1 MSSIVFGTYYYI
13 QSRSISS
20 VDASPGM
27 PRKTL
32 EIDDLSNP
40 YAPRRKVLQLLT
52 PEECTTKLRTNEES
66 YIVTRGN
73 GVYRYDVNQLASN
86 DPIEDDRIEQI
97 IAAPNPQSPSDFES
111 TSLPGTPVTDLK
123 PGVPVVQNA
132 SSEYGDWMFW
142 GIFDGHVGWYTS
154 DLLKRQLI
162 PYVVREL
169 SNLYAQYKVSGNSAL
184 LENPPSSLAVD
195 EALKKGFLA
204 LDDEIVWNSVKKLLK
219 NPSKRL
225 AADILLPAHAGSC
238 ALLTFFDSQTGRLKV
253 ACTGDSRA
261 VLGRKDPKTGKW
273 TVEVLS
279 VDQTG
284 RNMEE
289 ANRLRKEHPGEE
301 KDVVKRGRVLGGLE
315 PTRAVSFPTSL
326 CFSEM
331 DIDGS
336 LEMHGINSRLRFKTS
351 YNYIGVVNVL
361 LTSKLHLTSLPNQL

>member
-1 MSSIVFGTYYYI
+1 MIQKVDRKAALSSIVFGTYYYI
-13 QSRSISS
+13 QSRNIST
-20 VDASPGM
+20 VDASPAM

-32 EIDDLSNP
+32 EIDDFTNP
-40 YAPRRKVLQLLT
+40 YATRKKVLQLLT

-66 YIVTRGN
+66 YLVTRGN

-97 IAAPNPQSPSDFES
+97 IAAPNPRTPSNFDA
-111 TSLPGTPVTDLK
+111 TSLTGTPVTDLK

-132 SSEYGDWMFW
+132 SSEFGDWMFW
-142 GIFDGHVGWYTS
+142 GIFDGHSGWYTS
-154 DLLKRQLI
+154 ELLKRQLI

-169 SNLYAQYKVSGNSAL
+169 SNVYAQYKVSGNSAL

-195 EALKKGFLA
+195 EAIKKGFVA
-204 LDDEIVWNSVKKLLK
+204 LDDEIVWNSVKRLLK

-273 TVEVLS
+273 VVEVLS

-284 RNMEE
+284 RNMDE
-289 ANRLRKEHPGEE
+289 ANRLRQEHPGEE
-301 KDVVKRGRVLGGLE
+301 RDVVKRGRVLGGLE
-315 PTRAVSFPTSL
+315 PTRAVFPHPTSL
-326 CFSEM
+326 ILVRQLLM
-331 DIDGS
+331 
-336 LEMHGINSRLRFKTS
+336 
-351 YNYIGVVNVL
+351 VVWRCTV
-361 LTSKLHLTSLPNQL
+361 